1 MITINIVCVGNLKE
15 KYWEDAIAEYQKRL
29 SAFAKVNIVEVKE
42 SDYGTSDKQILIAK
56 TEEADRLKKYLS
68 GYVVALEIG
77 GKNFDSVQFAE
88 HIQNLM
94 TNGNSTIT
102 FIIGG
107 SHGLDKILSDSTN
120 EKLSFSKF
128 TFPHQLMRVILLEQ
142 VYRAFTILNGKT
154 YHK

>member
-15 KYWEDAIAEYQKRL
+15 KYWKDAIAEYQKRL

-68 GYVVALEIG
+68 GYVVSLEIG

-102 FIIGG
+102 FMIGG
-107 SHGLDKILSDSTN
+107 SHGIDKILSDSAN